1 VLSGCIQADPP
12 APKALDTDLYVVNC
26 VTFEQKPVELV
37 LYCADAGQILNQ
49 ITWSSWT
56 STEAK
61 GSGISI
67 ANDCEPSC
75 AEGSDVSSKVEI
87 RLFKPITSDSGK
99 IVFSQ
104 IEMQY
109 DKVQPS
115 GVMDEVL
122 DLPTNVFN

>member
-1 VLSGCIQADPP
+1 MISGCNQA
-12 APKALDTDLYVVNC
+12 APVAQSSENTDIYVVNC
-26 VTFEQKPVELV
+26 VTFEEKPVELV
-37 LYCADAGQILNQ
+37 LYCADAGQILNE

-56 STEAK
+56 PTEAI
-61 GSGISI
+61 GAGTSF

-75 AEGSDVSSKVEI
+75 AEGSDVTSKVEI

>member
-1 VLSGCIQADPP
+1 L
-12 APKALDTDLYVVNC
+12 
-26 VTFEQKPVELV
+26 
-37 LYCADAGQILNQ
+37 
-49 ITWSSWT
+49 
-56 STEAK
+56 
-61 GSGISI
+61 
-67 ANDCEPSC
+67 
-75 AEGSDVSSKVEI
+75 